1 MQFVKGG
8 PDIPERLLQAH
19 EEGRVVFFCG
29 AGISY
34 PAGLPGFE
42 CLVKEIYFRLK
53 ITPDSRLYI
62 TDDPVQAAAIKA
74 KRYDTAVGLLEANF
88 VGGRQAV
95 REKIGE
101 ILSPEKLTPNATAT
115 HDALLTLGKCREHR
129 TRLITTN
136 FDRLFEHVIVNDQNS
151 VNRFEAPLL
160 PIPKNRWD
168 GLVYL
173 HGLLPKDF
181 AGKNLDNLVVSSG
194 DFGLAYLTERWAARF
209 VSELLRNFVVCFV
222 GYSIDDPI
230 LRYMM
235 DALAADRLLGESP
248 SEMFAFGSYSEGKE
262 TMRTNEWRA
271 KNVTP
276 ILYRNYRKHWR
287 HTYLHRTLRAW
298 ADTYRDGARGK
309 ERIVIEYAMARPNT
323 STRQDDFVS
332 RMLWALSDR
341 SGLPAQRFANQDPVP
356 SLDWLEPLC
365 EDRFHHDDLI
375 RFGVPPKASKDAT
388 LTFSLT
394 QRPAPYDLAP
404 QMALANAG
412 ARDSCHDKVM
422 RHLTRWLIRHLNNP
436 ALLLWLVKQGGRLH
450 KELAE
455 QIASRMDELAEMELK
470 GKHDELKRIRNN
482 SPGAIPD
489 SRMRTLWGV
498 LLAGQVKL
506 DGPDFDLYRW
516 QCRFERD
523 GLTAAL
529 RLELREMLTPR
540 VLLHDPFTWRFDDDE
555 DEDETEHIRQL
566 VDWDI
571 VLSASHLNGPLR
583 ELKDNER
590 WVTALPTLLTDF
602 TGLLHDALELMSDL
616 GDADEKSDLS
626 YSSQPSI
633 SEHPQNHSYQDWT
646 VLVDLNRDAWLA
658 TAHESRERARLVAD
672 AWSRIPYP
680 LFRRLAFFAA
690 AQDDIVP
697 HGEGL
702 KWLMMDKKWWLWS
715 IETQR
720 ETMRLLVALAPRL
733 DEDELV
739 RLEHAILAGPPREMY
754 RADIE
759 EERWIRIQDRDIWLC
774 LAKISKA
781 GAELNAAARERLN
794 GLSTKYPDWQLA
806 EDEREEFPTWMGD
819 GSELRIHVKTP
830 RDRNKLIEWLRENPD
845 PDVWRSDDW
854 RERCRDDFDEAAWAL
869 TTLAEEGFW
878 PTGRWM
884 EALQRWSED
893 ELTERSWRVMV
904 PLLANVPGETLQE
917 LSHAV
922 SRWLEKLARTFNG
935 QEELFLSFCDRI
947 LALDYDVG
955 EEDGDPVARAIN
967 HPVGHVTDALLY
979 WWYRNDLQDEQGLT
993 NPPRRFFTQLCDT
1006 KTPKFRHS
1014 RVLLAAHVISLFR
1027 VDREWAIQFLLP
1039 LFEWKNSEVE
1049 ARSAWEG
1056 FLRSPRLYY
1065 PLLEELKPAF
1075 LDTAN
1080 HYTQLGRHS
1089 KHYASLLTFVGLD
1102 PGYVFQY
1109 PELAL
1114 ATQALP
1120 QEALEHAAETFLRA
1134 VDSAGDQR
1142 AEYWRNRAAPYLIA
1156 IWPNTPDAFTKTVSK
1171 NFALACI
1178 AADDAFP
1185 EALELVRSWLRRLQY
1200 PGRIVSALH
1209 EAKLGTRHPEPALD
1223 LLHRVVADEAQRP
1236 VSGLSSCLDAI
1247 RVKQPELEHDH
1258 RFQRLLNFV

>member
-19 EEGRVVFFCG
+19 EDGRVVFFCG

-62 TDDPVQAAAIKA
+62 THDPVQAAAIKT

-101 ILSPEKLTPNATAT
+101 ILVPDTSTPSATAT
-115 HDALLTLGKCREHR
+115 HDALLTLGKCRKRR

-136 FDRLFEHVIVNDQNS
+136 FDRLFEHVIVKNRLS
-151 VNRFEAPLL
+151 VERFEAPLL
-160 PIPKNRWD
+160 PIPKNRWN

-173 HGLLPKDF
+173 HGLLPEDF
-181 AGKNLDNLVVSSG
+181 AGKNLHNLVVSSG

-248 SEMFAFGSYSEGKE
+248 SEMFAFGSYSKGKK
-262 TMRTNEWRA
+262 TVRANEWCA

-276 ILYRNYRKHWR
+276 ILYREHWR
-287 HTYLHRTLRAW
+287 HAYLHRTLRAW

-309 ERIVIEYAMARPNT
+309 ESIVIEYAMARPNT
-323 STRQDDFVS
+323 ATSQDDFVS

-341 SGLPAQRFANQDPVP
+341 SGLPAQRFADLNPVP

-375 RFGVPPKASKDAT
+375 RFGVPPKASEDAN
-388 LTFSLT
+388 LTFSLA

-412 ARDSCHDKVM
+412 ARDSRLDEVM
-422 RHLTRWLIRHLNNP
+422 WHLTRWLIRHLNNP
-436 ALLLWLVKQGGRLH
+436 SLLLRLVKQGGRLH
-450 KELAE
+450 AELAN
-455 QIASRMDELAEMELK
+455 QIAFRMDKLAEMELH
-470 GKHDELKRIRNN
+470 GKHDELNRIRSNA
-482 SPGAIPD
+482 PDAIPD
-489 SRMRTLWGV
+489 SRMRTLWGL

-506 DGPDFDLYRW
+506 DGQDFRFYDW
-516 QCRFERD
+516 QSRFERN
-523 GLTAAL
+523 GLTTAL

-555 DEDETEHIRQL
+555 DEDETERIRQL
-566 VDWDI
+566 VNWDI
-571 VLSASHLNGPLR
+571 VLSASHLDGPLH

-602 TGLLHDALELMSDL
+602 TGLLRDALDLMSDL

-633 SEHPQNHSYQDWT
+633 SEHTQNHSFRDWT
-646 VLVDLNRDAWLA
+646 ILVDLNRDAWLA
-658 TAHESRERARLVAD
+658 TAGELRERARLVAD
-672 AWSRIPYP
+672 TWSRIPYP

-690 AQDDIVP
+690 AQDDFVP
-697 HGEGL
+697 HGDGL
-702 KWLMMDKKWWLWS
+702 KWLLMDDNWWLWS

-739 RLEHAILAGPPREMY
+739 RLERAILTGPPREMY

-774 LAKISKA
+774 LAKISQA

-806 EDEREEFPTWMGD
+806 EDEREEFPTWMSD
-819 GSELRIHVKTP
+819 DSELRIHVKTP
-830 RDRNKLIEWLRENPD
+830 RDRDELIEWLRENPD
-845 PDVWRSDDW
+845 PDVWRPDDW

-878 PTGRWM
+878 PTDRWR
-884 EALQRWSED
+884 EALQPWSED
-893 ELTERSWRVMV
+893 ELTERSWRVMAPV
-904 PLLANVPGETLQE
+904 LANVPGEALQE
-917 LSHAV
+917 LSHVV
-922 SRWLEKLARTFNG
+922 SGWLEKLARTFNG

-947 LALDYDVG
+947 LGLDFDVE
-955 EEDGDPVARAIN
+955 EEDDDPVACAIN
-967 HPVGHVTDALLY
+967 HPVGHVTDALLH
-979 WWYRNDLQDEQGLT
+979 WWYRNDLQDEQALT
-993 NPPRRFFTQLCDT
+993 DAPRRFFTQLCDT
-1006 KTPKFRHS
+1006 GKPKFRYG

-1027 VDREWAIQFLLP
+1027 VDRKWAIQFLLP

-1065 PLLEELKPAF
+1065 PLLEVLKPAF

-1080 HYTQLGRHS
+1080 HYIQLGRHS
-1089 KHYASLLTFVGLD
+1089 KQYASLLTFVSLD
-1102 PGYVFQY
+1102 SGDVFRNS
-1109 PELAL
+1109 ELTL
-1114 ATQALP
+1114 ATRALP
-1120 QEALEHAAETFLRA
+1120 QEALERAAETFFRA

-1142 AEYWRNRAAPYLIA
+1142 ADYWRNRSAPYLRA
-1156 IWPNTPDAFTKTVSK
+1156 IWPKTPDAISKTVSK

-1185 EALELVRSWLRRLQY
+1185 EALELVRSWLRPLQY
-1200 PGRIVSALH
+1200 PSQIVSTLH
-1209 EAKLGTRHPEPALD
+1209 KAELDTRYPVSTLE
-1223 LLHRVVADEAQRP
+1223 LLHRVVADDAQRP
-1236 VSGLSSCLDAI
+1236 VSGLSSCLNAI

>member
-19 EEGRVVFFCG
+19 EDGRVVFFCG

-34 PAGLPGFE
+34 PAGLPGFAGLVNKIFC
-42 CLVKEIYFRLK
+42 CLN
-53 ITPDSRLYI
+53 ITP
-62 TDDPVQAAAIKA
+62 DPVQAAAIKA
-74 KRYDTAVGLLEANF
+74 KRYDTAVGLLETNF

-136 FDRLFEHVIVNDQNS
+136 FDRLFEHVIAGDQPP
-151 VNRFEAPLL
+151 VKRFEAPLL

-173 HGLLPKDF
+173 HGLLPKVY
-181 AGKNLDNLVVSSG
+181 AGKNLDNLVASSG

-248 SEMFAFGSYSEGKE
+248 SEMFAFGSYSKGEE
-262 TMRTNEWRA
+262 TVRANEWRA

-287 HTYLHRTLRAW
+287 HAYLHGTLHAW
-298 ADTYRDGARGK
+298 ANTYRDGAHGK

-323 STRQDDFVS
+323 TTRQDDFVS
-332 RMLWALSDR
+332 RMLWALSDP
-341 SGLPAQRFANQDPVP
+341 SGLPAQRFADLNPVP

-365 EDRFHHDDLI
+365 ENRFRHTDLI
-375 RFGVPPKASKDAT
+375 RFGVPPKANEDAN
-388 LTFSLT
+388 LTFSLMR
-394 QRPAPYDLAP
+394 RPASYDLAP

-412 ARDSCHDKVM
+412 ARDSRYDKVM
-422 RHLTRWLIRHLNNP
+422 GHMARWLIRHLNDP
-436 ALLLWLVKQGGRLH
+436 SLLLRLVKQGGRLH
-450 KELAE
+450 EGLAVR
-455 QIASRMDELAEMELK
+455 IASRMDELAEMDLH
-470 GKHDELKRIRNN
+470 GKHDELNRIRSNA
-482 SPGAIPD
+482 PDAIPD
-489 SRMRTLWGV
+489 SRMRTLWGL

-506 DGPDFDLYRW
+506 DRPDFDLYKW
-516 QCRFERD
+516 QCRFERG
-523 GLTAAL
+523 GLTTTL

-540 VLLHDPFTWRFDDDE
+540 VSLRDPFTWRFDDDE
-555 DEDETEHIRQL
+555 DDDEPEHIRQL

-571 VLSASHLNGPLR
+571 VLSASHLDGPLH

-602 TGLLHDALELMSDL
+602 TGLLRDALDLMSDL
-616 GDADEKSDLS
+616 GGADEKRDLS

-633 SEHPQNHSYQDWT
+633 SEHTQNHSFRDWT
-646 VLVDLNRDAWLA
+646 ILVDLNRDAWLA
-658 TAHESRERARLVAD
+658 TAGESRERARLVAD
-672 AWSRIPYP
+672 TWSRIPYP

-690 AQDDIVP
+690 AQGDFVP
-697 HGEGL
+697 HGDGL
-702 KWLMMDKKWWLWS
+702 KWLLMDEKWWLWS

-733 DEDELV
+733 EEDELV

-754 RADIE
+754 SADIE

-774 LAKISKA
+774 LAKISQA

-806 EDEREEFPTWMGD
+806 EDEREEFPAWMSD
-819 GSELRIHVKTP
+819 DSELCIHVKTP
-830 RDRNKLIEWLRENPD
+830 RDRDELIEWLRENPD
-845 PDVWRSDDW
+845 PDVWRPDDW
-854 RERCRDDFDEAAWAL
+854 CERCRDDFDEASSAL
-869 TTLAEEGFW
+869 TTLAEERIW
-878 PTGRWM
+878 PTGRWR
-884 EALQRWSED
+884 EALQPWSEN
-893 ELTERSWRVMV
+893 ELTEHSWHVMAPV
-904 PLLANVPGETLQE
+904 LTNVPGETLQE

-922 SRWLEKLARTFNG
+922 SRWLEKLARTFEG
-935 QEELFLSFCDRI
+935 QEETFLSLCDHV
-947 LALDYDVG
+947 LALEYDVE
-955 EEDGDPVARAIN
+955 EEDDDPVGRAIN
-967 HPVGHVTDALLY
+967 HPVGHVTDALLH

-993 NPPRRFFTQLCDT
+993 DAPRLFFTQLCDT
-1006 KTPKFRHS
+1006 ETPKFRLG

-1027 VDREWAIQFLLP
+1027 VDREWAIQFLIP

-1065 PLLEELKPAF
+1065 PLLEVLKPAF

-1089 KHYASLLTFVGLD
+1089 EQYASLLTFVGLD
-1102 PGYVFQY
+1102 PGDVFRH

-1120 QEALEHAAETFLRA
+1120 QEALERAAETFFRA

-1142 AEYWRNRAAPYLIA
+1142 ADYWRNRAAPYLRA
-1156 IWPNTPDAFTKTVSK
+1156 IWPKTPDAISKTVSK

-1185 EALELVRSWLRRLQY
+1185 EALGLVRSWLRPLQY
-1200 PGRIVSALH
+1200 PSQL
-1209 EAKLGTRHPEPALD
+1209 
-1223 LLHRVVADEAQRP
+1223 
-1236 VSGLSSCLDAI
+1236 
-1247 RVKQPELEHDH
+1247 
-1258 RFQRLLNFV
+1258 

>member
-8 PDIPERLLQAH
+8 PDIPEHLLQAH
-19 EEGRVVFFCG
+19 EDGRVVFFCG

-34 PAGLPGFE
+34 PARLPGFE

-62 TDDPVQAAAIKA
+62 THDLVQAAAIKA

-88 VGGRQAV
+88 VGGRRTV

-101 ILSPEKLTPNATAT
+101 ILVPDTSTPNATAT
-115 HDALLTLGKCREHR
+115 HDALLTLSKCREHR

-136 FDRLFEHVIVNDQNS
+136 FDRLFEHVIARDQLS
-151 VNRFEAPLL
+151 VKRFEAPLL
-160 PIPKNRWD
+160 PVPKNRWD

-248 SEMFAFGSYSEGKE
+248 SKMFAFGSYSKGKK
-262 TMRTNEWRA
+262 TVRANEWCA

-276 ILYRNYRKHWR
+276 ILYRKHWR
-287 HTYLHRTLRAW
+287 HAYLHRTLHAW
-298 ADTYRDGARGK
+298 ANTYRDGAHGK

-323 STRQDDFVS
+323 TTRQDDFVS
-332 RMLWALSDR
+332 RMLWALSDP
-341 SGLPAQRFANQDPVP
+341 SGLPAMRFADLNPVP
-356 SLDWLEPLC
+356 SLDWLEPLYSV
-365 EDRFHHDDLI
+365 D
-375 RFGVPPKASKDAT
+375 GN

-394 QRPAPYDLAP
+394 RRPAPYDLAP
-404 QMALANAG
+404 QMALADTSALNS
-412 ARDSCHDKVM
+412 RLDEVM
-422 RHLTRWLIRHLNNP
+422 WHLTRWLIRHLNNP
-436 ALLLWLVKQGGRLH
+436 SLLLRLVKQGGRLH
-450 KELAE
+450 AELAD
-455 QIASRMDELAEMELK
+455 QITFRMDELAEMELH
-470 GKHDELKRIRNN
+470 GNHDKLNRIRSNA
-482 SPGAIPD
+482 PDAVPD
-489 SRMRTLWGV
+489 SRMRTLWGL

-506 DGPDFDLYRW
+506 GRQDFDLYRW

-523 GLTAAL
+523 GLTTAL

-555 DEDETEHIRQL
+555 DDDEPEHIRQL

-571 VLSASHLNGPLR
+571 VLSASHLDGPLR

-602 TGLLHDALELMSDL
+602 TGLLRDALDLMSDL

-633 SEHPQNHSYQDWT
+633 SKHPQNRDFRDWT

-658 TAHESRERARLVAD
+658 TADESRERARLVAD

-697 HGEGL
+697 HGDGL
-702 KWLMMDKKWWLWS
+702 KWLLMDENWWLWS

-733 DEDELV
+733 DEEELV

-759 EERWIRIQDRDIWLC
+759 EERWTEIQDKDIWLC
-774 LAKISKA
+774 LAKIGQA
-781 GAELNAAARERLN
+781 RAELNAAARERLD

-806 EDEREEFPTWMGD
+806 EDEREEFPTWMSD
-819 GSELRIHVKTP
+819 DSELRIHVKTP
-830 RDRNKLIEWLRENPD
+830 RDRDGLIEWLRENPD

-869 TTLAEEGFW
+869 TTLAKEGIW
-878 PTGRWM
+878 PTGRWR

-893 ELTERSWRVMV
+893 ELTERSWRVMAPV
-904 PLLANVPGETLQE
+904 LANVPGEALQE
-917 LSHAV
+917 LSHVV

-967 HPVGHVTDALLY
+967 HPVGHVTDALLH
-979 WWYRNDLQDEQGLT
+979 WWYQNDLQDEQGLADA
-993 NPPRRFFTQLCDT
+993 PRRFFTQLCDT
-1006 KTPKFRHS
+1006 GTPKFRHG

-1039 LFEWKNSEVE
+1039 LFKWENSEVE

-1089 KHYASLLTFVGLD
+1089 KQYASLLTFVGLD
-1102 PGYVFQY
+1102 PGDVFQN
-1109 PELAL
+1109 PELAH
-1114 ATQALP
+1114 ATRALP
-1120 QEALEHAAETFLRA
+1120 LEALEHAAKTFFRA

-1142 AEYWRNRAAPYLIA
+1142 ADYWRNRATPYLRA
-1156 IWPNTPDAFTKTVSK
+1156 IWPKTPDAISKTVSK

-1185 EALELVRSWLRRLQY
+1185 EALGLVRSWLRPLQY
-1200 PGRIVSALH
+1200 PSRIASALH
-1209 EAKLGTRHPEPALD
+1209 EAELDTRHPEPTLE

-1236 VSGLSSCLDAI
+1236 CPDLSSCLNAI